1 MLNNVYEIRCKR
13 EQVVNFY
20 DILDMEFDV
29 MRIEQDVDTKEFMIV
44 FKTNVFMYLWL
55 KKEFN
60 IRKRG

>member
-29 MRIEQDVDTKEFMIV
+29 MRIEQDIDTKEFMIV

-55 KKEFN
+55 KKEFD
-60 IRKRG
+60 IRKR

>member
-55 KKEFN
+55 KKEFD
-60 IRKRG
+60 IRKR